1 MQTIGER
8 LEEARKRKGISIREA
23 AEATKI
29 RGDYLHKFEGN
40 QFDINLPEIY
50 VRGFLRTYATYLKLS
65 SDKINSDYNALG
77 LGPAKPRSISRE
89 LYGRMDLSVASAK
102 DAAEPATADS
112 AAAGGPQAEA
122 GSRNPATF
130 VPRASGPQIDRDL
143 LIKGGALLGGAILAV
158 VLIIWGV
165 GALTSSDSPAP
176 SPSTATTPA
185 ATPAQRTMTL
195 VALNTVSVTVARKNA
210 DGTAGE
216 ELFRGQLVRGQAQ
229 DVTWP
234 GPVYITASAGENLEI
249 EYRGQRYPT
258 QFKGQGRLEMQ

>member
-65 SDKINSDYNALG
+65 PDKINSDYNALG

-102 DAAEPATADS
+102 DAAEPPAGENPGAG
-112 AAAGGPQAEA
+112 AAPAEA
-122 GSRNPATF
+122 GARNPATF

-143 LIKGGALLGGAILAV
+143 LIKGGALLVGAIALV
-158 VLIIWGV
+158 TLIIWGV
-165 GALTSSDSPAP
+165 GALSDREPA
-176 SPSTATTPA
+176 A
-185 ATPAQRTMTL
+185 ATPSSAGSTAAAPTQRTMTL
-195 VALNTVSVTVARKNA
+195 VALNTVSVTVSRKNA
-210 DGTAGE
+210 DGTVGE

-229 DVTWP
+229 DVSWP

-249 EYRGQRYPT
+249 EYRGTRYQT
-258 QFKGQGRLEMQ
+258 QFRGQGRLEMQ

>member
-1 MQTIGER
+1 
-8 LEEARKRKGISIREA
+8 
-23 AEATKI
+23 
-29 RGDYLHKFEGN
+29 
-40 QFDINLPEIY
+40 
-50 VRGFLRTYATYLKLS
+50 
-65 SDKINSDYNALG
+65 
-77 LGPAKPRSISRE
+77 
-89 LYGRMDLSVASAK
+89 MDLSVASAK

-195 VALNTVSVTVARKNA
+195 VALNTMSVTVARKNA

-229 DVTWP
+229 DVAWP

-258 QFKGQGRLEMQ
+258 QFRGQGRLEMQ